1 MFCYFVLTAVI
12 ILLLVPVVIELALY
26 STGLILTILDAVSLS
41 RMG

>member
-12 ILLLVPVVIELALY
+12 TLLLVPVVIELALY
-26 STGLILTILDAVSLS
+26 STGLILTILDAISLS